1 MPESR
6 KNSAVPFPPS
16 RVEEIFA
23 GAAREGRLAHAHLL
37 TGAPPAE
44 LEKLGRGLAANLL
57 DADPEG
63 HPDFF
68 LLRPESKSR
77 RVSIAQVRQLEHA
90 LSRRPHRAPLKVALI
105 LEAERMCIP
114 PAEAAN
120 AFLKTL
126 EEPPDHSLL
135 LLTSDRPEAL
145 LPTVRSRCLTFPV
158 IPGLNPESIPGIEEL
173 VSEWGKP
180 SPPDALEAYRRAA
193 LLQSFL
199 LSSRQKLEAKSG
211 EEEKEDREEEE
222 NTQSAAAAGQL
233 VRIREDV
240 ISHLIRAAWARAN
253 GNLSPEILRE
263 VESLEK
269 LRQALARNVDQTLAI
284 EVACLRI
291 SGLN

>member
-1 MPESR
+1 M
-6 KNSAVPFPPS
+6 PFPPS

-23 GAAREGRLAHAHLL
+23 GAAKEGRLAHAHLL

-44 LEKLGRGLAANLL
+44 LESLGRGLAANLL
-57 DADPEG
+57 DADLEG

-77 RVSIAQVRQLEHA
+77 RVSIAQIRQLEHS
-90 LSRRPHRAPLKVALI
+90 LSRKPHRAPLKVALI

-126 EEPPDHSLL
+126 EEPPDHCLL
-135 LLTSDRPEAL
+135 LLTSDRPEGL
-145 LPTVRSRCLTFPV
+145 LPTVRSRCLTFPI
-158 IPGLNPESIPGIEEL
+158 IPSLNPEPIPGIDEL
-173 VSEWGKP
+173 VRGWEQPAP
-180 SPPDALEAYRRAA
+180 SDALTAYRRAT

-199 LSSRQKLEAKSG
+199 LSARQKLEAKA
-211 EEEKEDREEEE
+211 EQEDAEGDEEEE
-222 NTQSAAAAGQL
+222 TVQAAASAGQL
-233 VRIREDV
+233 VRVREDV
-240 ISHLIRAAWARAN
+240 ISHLVRSAWKRA
-253 GNLSPEILRE
+253 GNDLRPETVRE

-291 SGLN
+291 AGLAT

>member
-1 MPESR
+1 M
-6 KNSAVPFPPS
+6 PFPPS

>member
-1 MPESR
+1 M
-6 KNSAVPFPPS
+6 PFPPS
-16 RVEEIFA
+16 RVAEIFA
-23 GAAREGRLAHAHLL
+23 GAAKEGRLAHAHLL
-37 TGAPPAE
+37 TGAPPSE
-44 LEKLGRGLAANLL
+44 LENLGRGLAANLL
-57 DADPEG
+57 DADLEG

-77 RVSIAQVRQLEHA
+77 RVSIAQVRQLEHS
-90 LSRRPHRAPLKVALI
+90 LSRKPHRAPLKVALI

-145 LPTVRSRCLTFPV
+145 LPTVRSRCLTFPI
-158 IPGLNPESIPGIEEL
+158 IPSLNPEPIPGIEDL
-173 VSEWGKP
+173 VRGWEQ
-180 SPPDALEAYRRAA
+180 SPQPDALNAYRRAT

-199 LSSRQKLEAKSG
+199 WAARQKLETKAG
-211 EEEKEDREEEE
+211 EDDNESEEEE
-222 NTQSAAAAGQL
+222 ESVQAAFTAGQL
-233 VRIREDV
+233 IRVREDV
-240 ISHLIRAAWARAN
+240 ISHLVKSAWRRAQ
-253 GNLSPEILRE
+253 GDLKPEIVRE

-291 SGLN
+291 ASLIS

>member
-1 MPESR
+1 M
-6 KNSAVPFPPS
+6 PFPPS
-16 RVEEIFA
+16 RVEEIFV
-23 GAAREGRLAHAHLL
+23 GAAKEGRLAHAHLL
-37 TGAPPAE
+37 TGAPPSE
-44 LEKLGRGLAANLL
+44 LETLGRGLAANLL

-77 RVSIAQVRQLEHA
+77 RVSIAQIRQLEHS
-90 LSRRPHRAPLKVALI
+90 LSRKPHRALLKVALI

-126 EEPPDHSLL
+126 EEPPDHCLL

-158 IPGLNPESIPGIEEL
+158 IPSLNPEPIPGIEDL
-173 VSEWGKP
+173 VQGWEQAVQ
-180 SPPDALEAYRRAA
+180 PDSLSAYRRAT

-199 LSSRQKLEAKSG
+199 LSARQNLEAKSEG
-211 EEEKEDREEEE
+211 DENEEEE
-222 NTQSAAAAGQL
+222 EGIQAASTAGQL
-233 VRIREDV
+233 VRVREDV
-240 ISHLIRAAWARAN
+240 ISHLVRSAWKRAGGDLR
-253 GNLSPEILRE
+253 PEIVRE

-291 SGLN
+291 AGLAS

>member
-1 MPESR
+1 M
-6 KNSAVPFPPS
+6 PFPPS

-23 GAAREGRLAHAHLL
+23 GAAKEGRLAHAHLL

-44 LEKLGRGLAANLL
+44 LESLGRGLAANLL
-57 DADPEG
+57 DADLEG

-77 RVSIAQVRQLEHA
+77 RVSIAQIRQLEHS
-90 LSRRPHRAPLKVALI
+90 LSRKPHRAPLKVALI

-126 EEPPDHSLL
+126 EEPPDHCLL

-158 IPGLNPESIPGIEEL
+158 IPNLNPETIPGIEEL
-173 VSEWGKP
+173 IRNWEQS
-180 SPPDALEAYRRAA
+180 SQPDALGAYRRAT

-199 LSSRQKLEAKSG
+199 LATRQKLEAKAEEAENDG
-211 EEEKEDREEEE
+211 EEEEESV
-222 NTQSAAAAGQL
+222 QAASSAGQL

-240 ISHLIRAAWARAN
+240 ISHLVRSAWKRA
-253 GNLSPEILRE
+253 GGDLKPEIVRE

-269 LRQALARNVDQTLAI
+269 LRLALARNVDQTLAI

-291 SGLN
+291 ASLTS

>member
-1 MPESR
+1 M
-6 KNSAVPFPPS
+6 PFPPS
-16 RVEEIFA
+16 RVEEIFS
-23 GAAREGRLAHAHLL
+23 GAAKEGRLAHAHLL
-37 TGAPPAE
+37 TGAPPGE
-44 LEKLGRGLAANLL
+44 LETLGRGLAANLL

-77 RVSIAQVRQLEHA
+77 RISLAQVHQLERS
-90 LSRRPHRAPLKVALI
+90 LSRKPHRAPLKVALI
-105 LEAERMCIP
+105 LEAERMCMQQ
-114 PAEAAN
+114 AESAN

-145 LPTVRSRCLTFPV
+145 LPTIRSRCLTFPV
-158 IPGLNPESIPGIEEL
+158 IPGLNPAPMPGIDEL
-173 VSEWGKP
+173 VQGWEQSAQT
-180 SPPDALEAYRRAA
+180 DALGAYRRAS

-199 LSSRQKLEAKSG
+199 LGARQKLEART
-211 EEEKEDREEEE
+211 EEMDSDEEEE
-222 NTQSAAAAGQL
+222 ESLQAASTASQL

-240 ISHLIRAAWARAN
+240 ITHLVRSAWQRAR
-253 GNLSPEILRE
+253 GDLQPEIVRE

-269 LRQALARNVDQTLAI
+269 LRQALARNVDPTLAI

-291 SGLN
+291 AGLIS

>member
-1 MPESR
+1 
-6 KNSAVPFPPS
+6 V
-16 RVEEIFA
+16 
-23 GAAREGRLAHAHLL
+23 GAAKEGRLAHAHLL
-37 TGAPPAE
+37 TGAPPSE
-44 LEKLGRGLAANLL
+44 LETLGRGLAANLL

-77 RVSIAQVRQLEHA
+77 RVSIAQIRQLEHS
-90 LSRRPHRAPLKVALI
+90 LSRKPHRALLKVALI

-126 EEPPDHSLL
+126 EEPPDHCLL

-158 IPGLNPESIPGIEEL
+158 IPSLNPEPIPGIEDL
-173 VSEWGKP
+173 VQGWEQAVQ
-180 SPPDALEAYRRAA
+180 PDSLSAYRRAT

-199 LSSRQKLEAKSG
+199 LSARQNLEAKSEG
-211 EEEKEDREEEE
+211 DENEEEE
-222 NTQSAAAAGQL
+222 EGIQAASTAGQL
-233 VRIREDV
+233 VRVREDV
-240 ISHLIRAAWARAN
+240 ISHLVRSAWKRA
-253 GNLSPEILRE
+253 GGDLSPEIVRE

-269 LRQALARNVDQTLAI
+269 LRQAFARNVDQTLAI

-291 SGLN
+291 AGLTL

>member
-1 MPESR
+1 M
-6 KNSAVPFPPS
+6 PFPPS

-23 GAAREGRLAHAHLL
+23 GAAKEGRLAHAHLL
-37 TGAPPAE
+37 TGAPPRE
-44 LEKLGRGLAANLL
+44 LETLGRGLAANLL

-77 RVSIAQVRQLEHA
+77 RISLAQIHQLERS
-90 LSRRPHRAPLKVALI
+90 LSRKPHRASLKVALI
-105 LEAERMCIP
+105 LEAERMCIQQ
-114 PAEAAN
+114 AESAN

-145 LPTVRSRCLTFPV
+145 LPTIRSRCLTFPV
-158 IPGLNPESIPGIEEL
+158 IPGLNPEPIPGIEEL
-173 VSEWGKP
+173 VQGWEQSAQ
-180 SPPDALEAYRRAA
+180 PDALGAYRRAA

-199 LSSRQKLEAKSG
+199 LGARQRLEAKTG
-211 EEEKEDREEEE
+211 ENETDEDEEESV
-222 NTQSAAAAGQL
+222 QAASSASQL

-240 ISHLIRAAWARAN
+240 ITHLVRSAWKKAGGDLR
-253 GNLSPEILRE
+253 PEIVHE

-284 EVACLRI
+284 EVACLLI
-291 SGLN
+291 ASVTS

>member
-1 MPESR
+1 M
-6 KNSAVPFPPS
+6 PFPPS

-23 GAAREGRLAHAHLL
+23 GAAKEGRLAHAHLL
-37 TGAPPAE
+37 TGAPPGE
-44 LEKLGRGLAANLL
+44 LETLGRGLAANLL

-77 RVSIAQVRQLEHA
+77 RVSIAQIRQLEHS
-90 LSRRPHRAPLKVALI
+90 LSRKPHRAPLKVALI

-126 EEPPDHSLL
+126 EEPPDHCLL

-158 IPGLNPESIPGIEEL
+158 IPNLNPETIPGIDEL
-173 VSEWGKP
+173 IQQWEHS
-180 SPPDALEAYRRAA
+180 SRPDALGAYRRAT

-199 LSSRQKLEAKSG
+199 LTARQKLEAKAEEG
-211 EEEKEDREEEE
+211 ESEDEQEEE
-222 NTQSAAAAGQL
+222 NVQAASSAGQL

-240 ISHLIRAAWARAN
+240 ISHLIRSAWKRA
-253 GNLSPEILRE
+253 GSDLKPEIVRE

-269 LRQALARNVDQTLAI
+269 LRHALSRNVDQTLAI
-284 EVACLRI
+284 EIACLR
-291 SGLN
+291 SFGLNA

>member
-1 MPESR
+1 M
-6 KNSAVPFPPS
+6 PFPPS
-16 RVEEIFA
+16 RVEQIFSE
-23 GAAREGRLAHAHLL
+23 AAKEGRLAHAHLL
-37 TGAPPAE
+37 TGAPPSE
-44 LEKLGRGLAANLL
+44 LETLGRGLAANLL

-77 RVSIAQVRQLEHA
+77 RVSIAQIRQLEHS
-90 LSRRPHRAPLKVALI
+90 LSRKPHRAPLKVALI

-126 EEPPDHSLL
+126 EEPPDHCLL

-158 IPGLNPESIPGIEEL
+158 IPNLNPETIPGIEEL
-173 VSEWGKP
+173 IRDWEQS
-180 SPPDALEAYRRAA
+180 SQTDALGAYRRAT

-199 LSSRQKLEAKSG
+199 LATRQKLEAKAEEAESEG
-211 EEEKEDREEEE
+211 EEEEE
-222 NTQSAAAAGQL
+222 NLQAASSAGQL

-240 ISHLIRAAWARAN
+240 ISHLVRSAWKRA
-253 GNLSPEILRE
+253 GGDLKPEIVRE

-269 LRQALARNVDQTLAI
+269 LRLALARNVDQTLAI

-291 SGLN
+291 ASLTS